1 MYNRRKETVERSF
14 ADSKFAWASLCS
26 LPRTRKVSEQC
37 LLTAAVQNMKK
48 IATRLSL
55 LLLDFIRIILDD
67 ILNISFIHN

>member
-1 MYNRRKETVERSF
+1 MLAS
-14 ADSKFAWASLCS
+14 ADAKSIRAMPTNCS
-26 LPRTRKVSEQC
+26 SAEYE
-37 LLTAAVQNMKK
+37 K